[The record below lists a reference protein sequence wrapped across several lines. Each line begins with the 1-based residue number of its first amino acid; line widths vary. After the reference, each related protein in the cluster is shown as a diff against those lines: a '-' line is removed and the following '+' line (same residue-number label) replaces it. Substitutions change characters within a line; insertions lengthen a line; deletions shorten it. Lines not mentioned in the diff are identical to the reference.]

1 MLMETDKDLRRLT
14 PLVLML
20 KWNRFCDASGR
31 EGDCIL
37 LNEERTFTEAFD
49 SKEQAMQ
56 EILNSDELIENE
68 GFLIPVY
75 YDDGKYRCMKWVSES
90 DIGRYIDL
98 ELIKG

>member
-1 MLMETDKDLRRLT
+1 METDKDLRRLT
-14 PLVLML
+14 PLELML

-56 EILNSDELIENE
+56 EILNRDELIENE

-90 DIGRYIDL
+90 DIGKYIDL